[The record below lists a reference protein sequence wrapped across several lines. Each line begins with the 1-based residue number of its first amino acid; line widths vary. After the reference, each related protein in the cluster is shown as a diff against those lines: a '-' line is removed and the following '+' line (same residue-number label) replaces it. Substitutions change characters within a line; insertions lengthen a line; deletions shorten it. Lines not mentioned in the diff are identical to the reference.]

1 MRVQKYLTYTIIRVP
16 NKMTKNKEFLT
27 KYLNEQSSCLKELS
41 DNSDLFVLVVEKLL
55 DARSSDSL
63 VITMGNGGSASTA
76 SHFTADL
83 LKTAIMKDEKRFRA
97 LCLTDNIPVM
107 TAWSNDAS
115 YDEIFKEQLKNFVK
129 KDDVVVAFSGSG
141 TSKNVIKA
149 LELAKESGAYLI
161 GFTGMSGG
169 NFTEICDICIKIPS
183 TNMLTIESFHL
194 MLCHV
199 VTSCIRENGIPKF
212 SYE

>member
-1 MRVQKYLTYTIIRVP
+1 LIDK
-16 NKMTKNKEFLT
+16 KELISN
-27 KYLNEQSSCLKELS
+27 YLNDQITCLNKLS
-41 DNSDLFVLVVEKLL
+41 DDCNLFALVVEKLL

-63 VITMGNGGSASTA
+63 VISMGNGGSASTA

-83 LKTAIMKDEKRFRA
+83 LKTAIIQDQKRFCA

-107 TAWSNDAS
+107 TAWSNDTS
-115 YDEIFKEQLKNFVK
+115 YDEIFKEQLRNFVK
-129 KDDVVVAFSGSG
+129 KDDVVIVFSGSG

-169 NFTEICDICIKIPS
+169 DFTEICDICIKIPS

-199 VTSCIRENGIPKF
+199 IISCIRETGTPEF

>member
-1 MRVQKYLTYTIIRVP
+1 MVQKDLTCIIIQVL
-16 NKMTKNKEFLT
+16 NNMENHKEFLT
-27 KYLNEQSSCLKELS
+27 NYLDEQSSCLRELS
-41 DNSDLFVLVVEKLL
+41 NNTSLLESIVEKLL
-55 DARSSDSL
+55 VARSSDSL

-83 LKTAIMKDEKRFRA
+83 LKTAIMKDQKRFRA

-107 TAWSNDAS
+107 TAWSNDTS
-115 YDEIFKEQLKNFVK
+115 YDEIFKEQLRNFVK

-169 NFTEICDICIKIPS
+169 DFTEICDICIKIPS

>member
-1 MRVQKYLTYTIIRVP
+1 MIDK
-16 NKMTKNKEFLT
+16 KELISN
-27 KYLNEQSSCLKELS
+27 YLNDQIICLNKLS
-41 DNSDLFVLVVEKLL
+41 DDCNLFALVVEKLL

-63 VITMGNGGSASTA
+63 VISMGNGGSASTA

-83 LKTAIMKDEKRFRA
+83 LKTAIIQDQKRFCA

-107 TAWSNDAS
+107 TAWSNDTS
-115 YDEIFKEQLKNFVK
+115 YDEIFKEQLRNFVK
-129 KDDVVVAFSGSG
+129 KDDVVIVFSGSG

-169 NFTEICDICIKIPS
+169 DFTEICDICIKIPS

-199 VTSCIRENGIPKF
+199 IISCIRETGTPEF

>member
-1 MRVQKYLTYTIIRVP
+1 LIDK
-16 NKMTKNKEFLT
+16 KEFISN
-27 KYLNEQSSCLKELS
+27 YLNDQTTCLKELS
-41 DNSDLFVLVVEKLL
+41 ADFKLFASIVEKLL

-63 VITMGNGGSASTA
+63 VITMGNGGSSSTA
-76 SHFTADL
+76 SHFAADL
-83 LKTAIMKDEKRFRA
+83 LKTAIMKNQKRFRA

-107 TAWSNDAS
+107 TAWSNDTS

-129 KDDVVVAFSGSG
+129 NDDVIVAFSGSG
-141 TSKNVIKA
+141 TSKNVVKA
-149 LELAKESGAYLI
+149 LELAKETGAYLI

-169 NFTEICDICIKIPS
+169 DFTKICDICIKIPS

-199 VTSCIRENGIPKF
+199 ITSCIRETGTPEF

>member
-16 NKMTKNKEFLT
+16 NKMTNNKEFLT

>member
-1 MRVQKYLTYTIIRVP
+1 
-16 NKMTKNKEFLT
+16 MTNNKEFLT
-27 KYLNEQSSCLKELS
+27 KCLNEQSSCLKELS

>member
-1 MRVQKYLTYTIIRVP
+1 MIDK
-16 NKMTKNKEFLT
+16 KELISN
-27 KYLNEQSSCLKELS
+27 YLNDQITCLNKLS
-41 DNSDLFVLVVEKLL
+41 DDCNLFALVVEKLL

-63 VITMGNGGSASTA
+63 VISMGNGGSASTA

-83 LKTAIMKDEKRFRA
+83 LKTAIIQDQKRFCA

-107 TAWSNDAS
+107 TAWSNDTS
-115 YDEIFKEQLKNFVK
+115 YDEIFKEQLRNFVK
-129 KDDVVVAFSGSG
+129 KDDVVIVFSGSG

-169 NFTEICDICIKIPS
+169 DFTEICDICIKIPS

-199 VTSCIRENGIPKF
+199 IISCIRETGTPEF

>member
-1 MRVQKYLTYTIIRVP
+1 MMVQKYLTCTIIQVP
-16 NKMTKNKEFLT
+16 NKMTNNKEFLAN
-27 KYLNEQSSCLKELS
+27 YLSEQSSCLRELS
-41 DNSDLFVLVVEKLL
+41 NNTSLFESVVEKLL

-83 LKTAIMKDEKRFRA
+83 LKTAIMKDQKRFRA

-107 TAWSNDAS
+107 TAWSNDTS
-115 YDEIFKEQLKNFVK
+115 YDEIFKEQLRNFVK
-129 KDDVVVAFSGSG
+129 KDDVIIAFSGSG
-141 TSKNVIKA
+141 TSKNVVKA

-169 NFTEICDICIKIPS
+169 DFTEICDICIKIPS

-194 MLCHV
+194 MLCHII
-199 VTSCIRENGIPKF
+199 TSCIRETGTPEF

>member
-1 MRVQKYLTYTIIRVP
+1 MIDK
-16 NKMTKNKEFLT
+16 KELISN
-27 KYLNEQSSCLKELS
+27 YLNDQITCLNKLS
-41 DNSDLFVLVVEKLL
+41 DDCNLFALVVEKLL

-63 VITMGNGGSASTA
+63 VISMGNGGSASTA

-83 LKTAIMKDEKRFRA
+83 LKTAIIQDQKRFCA

-107 TAWSNDAS
+107 TAWSNDTS
-115 YDEIFKEQLKNFVK
+115 YDEIFKEQLRNFVK
-129 KDDVVVAFSGSG
+129 KDDVVIVFSGSG

-169 NFTEICDICIKIPS
+169 DFTEICDICIKIPS

>member
-1 MRVQKYLTYTIIRVP
+1 
-16 NKMTKNKEFLT
+16 MTHHTEFLT
-27 KYLNEQSSCLKELS
+27 NYLNEQSSCLRELI
-41 DNSDLFVLVVEKLL
+41 NNTILLELVVEKLL
-55 DARSSDSL
+55 DAQSSNSL
-63 VITMGNGGSASTA
+63 IITMGNGGSASTA

-83 LKTAIMKDEKRFRA
+83 LKTAIIQDQKRFCS

-107 TAWSNDAS
+107 TAWSNDTS
-115 YDEIFKEQLKNFVK
+115 YDEIFKEQLRNFVK

-141 TSKNVIKA
+141 TSKNVMKA

-169 NFTEICDICIKIPS
+169 DFTKICDICIKIPS

-199 VTSCIRENGIPKF
+199 IISCIRETGTPEF

>member
-1 MRVQKYLTYTIIRVP
+1 MIIQVP
-16 NKMTKNKEFLT
+16 NKMANHKEFLNN
-27 KYLNEQSSCLKELS
+27 YLNEQSSCLRELS
-41 DNSDLFVLVVEKLL
+41 NDVILLESIVEKLL
-55 DARSSDSL
+55 IARSSNSL
-63 VITMGNGGSASTA
+63 VITIGNGGSASTA

-83 LKTAIMKDEKRFRA
+83 LKTAIMKDEKRFQS

-107 TAWSNDAS
+107 TAWSNDTS
-115 YDEIFKEQLKNFVK
+115 FEEIFKEQLKNFVK
-129 KDDVVVAFSGSG
+129 KNDVLVAFSGSG
-141 TSKNVIKA
+141 TSKNVVKA
-149 LELAKESGAYLI
+149 LELAKESDAYLI

-169 NFTEICDICIKIPS
+169 DFEKICDICIKVPS

-199 VTSCIRENGIPKF
+199 ITSCIRKTGTPEF

>member
-1 MRVQKYLTYTIIRVP
+1 MIDK
-16 NKMTKNKEFLT
+16 KEFISN
-27 KYLNEQSSCLKELS
+27 YLNDQTTCLKELS
-41 DNSDLFVLVVEKLL
+41 ADFKLFASIVEKLL

-63 VITMGNGGSASTA
+63 VITMGNGGSSSTA
-76 SHFTADL
+76 SHFAADL
-83 LKTAIMKDEKRFRA
+83 LKTAIMKNQKRFRA

-107 TAWSNDAS
+107 TAWSNDTS

-129 KDDVVVAFSGSG
+129 NDDVIVAFSGSG
-141 TSKNVIKA
+141 TSKNVVKA
-149 LELAKESGAYLI
+149 LELAKETGAYLI

-169 NFTEICDICIKIPS
+169 DFTKICDICIKIPS

-199 VTSCIRENGIPKF
+199 ITSCIRETGTPEF

>member
-1 MRVQKYLTYTIIRVP
+1 LIDK
-16 NKMTKNKEFLT
+16 KELISN
-27 KYLNEQSSCLKELS
+27 YLNDQTTCLNKLS
-41 DNSDLFVLVVEKLL
+41 DDCNLFALVVEKLL

-63 VITMGNGGSASTA
+63 VISMGNGGSASTA

-83 LKTAIMKDEKRFRA
+83 LKTAIIQDQKRFRA

-107 TAWSNDAS
+107 TAWSNDTS
-115 YDEIFKEQLKNFVK
+115 YDEIFKEQLRNFVK
-129 KDDVVVAFSGSG
+129 KDDVVIVFSGSG

-169 NFTEICDICIKIPS
+169 DFTEICDICIKIPS

-199 VTSCIRENGIPKF
+199 IISCIRETGTPEF

>member
-1 MRVQKYLTYTIIRVP
+1 
-16 NKMTKNKEFLT
+16 MTNNKEFLT

-83 LKTAIMKDEKRFRA
+83 LKTAIIQDQKRFRA

-107 TAWSNDAS
+107 TAWSNDTS
-115 YDEIFKEQLKNFVK
+115 YDEIFKEQLRNFVK
-129 KDDVVVAFSGSG
+129 KDDVVIVFSGSG

-169 NFTEICDICIKIPS
+169 DFTEICDICIKIPS

-199 VTSCIRENGIPKF
+199 IISCIRETGTPEF

>member
-16 NKMTKNKEFLT
+16 NKMTNNKEFLT

-41 DNSDLFVLVVEKLL
+41 DNSNLFVLVVEKLL

-83 LKTAIMKDEKRFRA
+83 LKTAIMKDQKRFRA

-107 TAWSNDAS
+107 TAWSNDTS
-115 YDEIFKEQLKNFVK
+115 YDEIFKEQLRNFVK

-169 NFTEICDICIKIPS
+169 DFTEICDICIKIPS

>member
-16 NKMTKNKEFLT
+16 NKMTNNKEFLT

-83 LKTAIMKDEKRFRA
+83 LKTAIIQDQKRFRA

-107 TAWSNDAS
+107 TAWSNDTS
-115 YDEIFKEQLKNFVK
+115 YDEIFKEQLRNFVK
-129 KDDVVVAFSGSG
+129 KDDVVIVFSGSG

-169 NFTEICDICIKIPS
+169 DFTEICDICIKIPS

-199 VTSCIRENGIPKF
+199 IISCIRETGTPEF